1 MIWEELTA
9 FVCLGSTAPLSAF
22 IASKLRVE
30 DFACMLSVR
39 DFRETPQCVLAV
51 LGSEFFAAIPSY
63 ILHCQEDRQNVQCHD
78 LRLSPASHDRTL
90 LCYAC
95 YACWLLCE
103 HILVYSLLHPW
114 PGPLPLFPSEVAFC
128 R

>member
-9 FVCLGSTAPLSAF
+9 SVCLGSTAPWSAF

-78 LRLSPASHDRTL
+78 LRLSPSSHDRTL
-90 LCYAC
+90 LCYA
-95 YACWLLCE
+95 YLHVLCM
-103 HILVYSLLHPW
+103 LVALRTYTSLFFTP
-114 PGPLPLFPSEVAFC
+114 PLARDP
-128 R
+128 